1 MPRISIKVSDE
12 LVSRIDRA
20 ANSLGLTRSGFCGF
34 LLGQG
39 VLGFEKGYASLDKFV
54 DNISDDLK
62 EQFQLSDFMPKADK
76 EL

>member
-1 MPRISIKVSDE
+1 MARIAVKVSDE
-12 LVSRIDRA
+12 LVARIDRA
-20 ANSLGLTRSGFCGF
+20 ANSLGITRSAFCGF

-39 VLGFEKGYASLDKFV
+39 IYNYEKSYELLDKLG